1 MSFAKFAQSLL
12 LLFVGM
18 ATLIAG
24 SPAQAQTE
32 TVLYNF
38 NSTDGDNPTAGLTSD
53 GKGNFYGAT
62 PLGGDFGNGTV
73 FELSPNGGGGWN
85 ETVLHSFAGADGSYA
100 YANVIFDNLGNLYGT
115 TLGGGVSGRGVV
127 FELSPRGGSWTE
139 TVLYSP
145 TKGQVG
151 SYPQTGLIMDPAGNL
166 YGATLRDVF
175 ELSPSG
181 GDWTARKICSVAAL
195 DAIVAG
201 LTIDAAG
208 TIFGNSI
215 ATVFELTPNGKGGW
229 LKHVIHKFAGSP
241 NDGAVAEGIPVLD
254 QAGNLYGTTYA
265 GGLVGYGTVYEM
277 SPEKHEKWTERILY
291 SFVGGSSGYSPS
303 GGIVFDAAGNIYG
316 TTNQGGT
323 SSAGTVFELA
333 PVGAGSYSEQVLW
346 SFNGTDGEYPYG
358 TMILDAGNL
367 YGTTYFG
374 GSTLQGGCLGDG
386 CGVVFEVTP

>member
-1 MSFAKFAQSLL
+1 
-12 LLFVGM
+12 
-18 ATLIAG
+18 
-24 SPAQAQTE
+24 
-32 TVLYNF
+32 
-38 NSTDGDNPTAGLTSD
+38 
-53 GKGNFYGAT
+53 
-62 PLGGDFGNGTV
+62 
-73 FELSPNGGGGWN
+73 
-85 ETVLHSFAGADGSYA
+85 
-100 YANVIFDNLGNLYGT
+100 
-115 TLGGGVSGRGVV
+115 
-127 FELSPRGGSWTE
+127 
-139 TVLYSP
+139 
-145 TKGQVG
+145 
-151 SYPQTGLIMDPAGNL
+151 MDPAGNL

-208 TIFGNSI
+208 NIFGNSI